1 MSSKVEQSNFMPGY
15 HKAFEAEGIVVAA
28 WCSDKEAVLPPE
40 QVHLVVEIRLDE
52 ETVIPIITRFKSP
65 DTLGLIIRQLIEYRR
80 EVWSDADLITG
91 EDSPPRAPVIFPRQ
105 NLDIKQLVKDWLID
119 ELDEDIQV
127 VFVSVKKTVYGDYQT
142 IRDDQASPV
151 SASEASW
158 QQENIE
164 LGEYAIGD
172 RTIVAG
178 YGVNTGTLVI
188 GDCSEAL

>member
-1 MSSKVEQSNFMPGY
+1 MNKVDYSGFMPGY

-40 QVHLVVEIRLDE
+40 QVHLVMEIRLDD

-91 EDSPPRAPVIFPRQ
+91 ENRPPSRVPVIFSRQ
-105 NLDIKQLVKDWLID
+105 DLDIEQLVKDWLID
-119 ELDEDIQV
+119 ELDEDIQIL
-127 VFVSVKKTVYGDYQT
+127 FVPVQQSCNYQIAYRDYLVGSEQVIDDDWRQEDVKLD
-142 IRDDQASPV
+142 
-151 SASEASW
+151 
-158 QQENIE
+158 
-164 LGEYAIGD
+164 EYTIGD
-172 RTIVAG
+172 RTIIAG
-178 YGVNTGTLVI
+178 YGLNANTLVI